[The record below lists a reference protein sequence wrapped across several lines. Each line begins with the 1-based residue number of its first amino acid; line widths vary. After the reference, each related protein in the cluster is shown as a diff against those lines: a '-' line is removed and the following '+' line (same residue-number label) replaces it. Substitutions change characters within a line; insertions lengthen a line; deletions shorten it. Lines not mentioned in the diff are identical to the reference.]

1 MNEDYS
7 ELIKNFSNI
16 LKEKNIDIN
25 SVSDNNNNNQN
36 NNNSCENNYS
46 DTNLNNNNNNNN
58 NDNNNPLGIN
68 IGIEEIIKIKSL
80 IEKMNNEE
88 NSNRNQLL
96 YSLKPFLPNPKK
108 EKLEQL
114 IKLSSLLTALE
125 LLEHKNIF
133 GLDLNSNTIIVIIL
147 ILIIL

>member
-16 LKEKNIDIN
+16 LKEKNIDLN
-25 SVSDNNNNNQN
+25 SVLGTNTTAQNDCNNNK
-36 NNNSCENNYS
+36 E
-46 DTNLNNNNNNNN
+46 N
-58 NDNNNPLGIN
+58 NDNNYDNSAFSNSSDNPLGIN
-68 IGIEEIIKIKSL
+68 IGIEEIIKIKTL

-96 YSLKPFLPNPKK
+96 YSLKPFLPNSKK

>member
-16 LKEKNIDIN
+16 LKEKNIDLN
-25 SVSDNNNNNQN
+25 SVLGNNSNIQNNYNNDNENYDNNYNA
-36 NNNSCENNYS
+36 S
-46 DTNLNNNNNNNN
+46 NN
-58 NDNNNPLGIN
+58 NDNPLGIN
-68 IGIEEIIKIKSL
+68 IGIEEIIKIKTL

-96 YSLKPFLPNPKK
+96 YSLKPFLPNSKK

>member
-7 ELIKNFSNI
+7 ELIKNFSSI
-16 LKEKNIDIN
+16 LKEKNIDLN
-25 SVSDNNNNNQN
+25 SVLGKNLNIQN
-36 NNNSCENNYS
+36 NC
-46 DTNLNNNNNNNN
+46 N
-58 NDNNNPLGIN
+58 NDNENYNNNYNTSNNIDNPLGIN
-68 IGIEEIIKIKSL
+68 IGIEEIIKIKTL

-96 YSLKPFLPNPKK
+96 YSLKPFLPNSKK
-108 EKLEQL
+108 ENLEQL

>member
-25 SVSDNNNNNQN
+25 SV
-36 NNNSCENNYS
+36 
-46 DTNLNNNNNNNN
+46 LNNNNTQKYDNNFTENNFNNNEN
-58 NDNNNPLGIN
+58 SLGFN
-68 IGIEEIIKIKSL
+68 IGIEEIIKIKTL

-96 YSLKPFLPNPKK
+96 CSLKPFLPNSKK

-125 LLEHKNIF
+125 LLEHKNLF
-133 GLDLNSNTIIVIIL
+133 GFNLNSNTIIVIIL

>member
-25 SVSDNNNNNQN
+25 SVLNNTNAQKYDNNFTENNFNNIDFNNNE
-36 NNNSCENNYS
+36 NS
-46 DTNLNNNNNNNN
+46 
-58 NDNNNPLGIN
+58 LGFN
-68 IGIEEIIKIKSL
+68 IGIEEIIKIKTL
-80 IEKMNNEE
+80 IERMNNEE

-96 YSLKPFLPNPKK
+96 SSLKPFLPNSKK

-133 GLDLNSNTIIVIIL
+133 GFDLNSNTIIVIIL

>member
-7 ELIKNFSNI
+7 ELIKNFSSI
-16 LKEKNIDIN
+16 LKEKNIDLN
-25 SVSDNNNNNQN
+25 SVLGNNSNIQN
-36 NNNSCENNYS
+36 NC
-46 DTNLNNNNNNNN
+46 N
-58 NDNNNPLGIN
+58 NDNKNYNNNYNTSNNIDNPLGIN
-68 IGIEEIIKIKSL
+68 IGIEEIIKIKTL

-96 YSLKPFLPNPKK
+96 YSLKPFLPNSKK

>member
-7 ELIKNFSNI
+7 DLIKNFSNI
-16 LKEKNIDIN
+16 LKEKNIDVKSII
-25 SVSDNNNNNQN
+25 SSPSHEQN
-36 NNNSCENNYS
+36 NTQNESKEQYSHTNN
-46 DTNLNNNNNNNN
+46 TNTS
-58 NDNNNPLGIN
+58 NDFN
-68 IGIEEIIKIKSL
+68 IGIDDIIKIKN
-80 IEKMNNEE
+80 IFETMNSEE
-88 NSNRNQLL
+88 NSNRNTLL
-96 YSLKPFLPNPKK
+96 HSLKPYLPTQKK

-133 GLDLNSNTIIVIIL
+133 GIDLNSNTIIIIIL

>member
-7 ELIKNFSNI
+7 ELIKNFSSI
-16 LKEKNIDIN
+16 LKEKNIDLN
-25 SVSDNNNNNQN
+25 SVLGTNVTAQN
-36 NNNSCENNYS
+36 E
-46 DTNLNNNNNNNN
+46 LNNDKEC
-58 NDNNNPLGIN
+58 NDNNYNTSTFSNLSDNPLGLN
-68 IGIEEIIKIKSL
+68 IGIEEIIKIKTL

-96 YSLKPFLPNPKK
+96 YSLKPFLPNSKK

>member
-16 LKEKNIDIN
+16 LKEKNIDLN
-25 SVSDNNNNNQN
+25 SVLGTNATTQN
-36 NNNSCENNYS
+36 DLKNDKEC
-46 DTNLNNNNNNNN
+46 
-58 NDNNNPLGIN
+58 NDNNYDASIFSNSSDNPLGIN
-68 IGIEEIIKIKSL
+68 IGIEEIIKIKTL

>member
-7 ELIKNFSNI
+7 DLIKNFSNI
-16 LKEKNIDIN
+16 LKEKNIDVKSII
-25 SVSDNNNNNQN
+25 SSPSHEQN
-36 NNNSCENNYS
+36 NTQNETKEQYSHINNTSTS
-46 DTNLNNNNNNNN
+46 
-58 NDNNNPLGIN
+58 NDFN
-68 IGIEEIIKIKSL
+68 IGIDDIIKIKN
-80 IEKMNNEE
+80 IFETMNSEE
-88 NSNRNQLL
+88 SSNRNTLL
-96 YSLKPFLPNPKK
+96 HSLKPYLPTQKK

-133 GLDLNSNTIIVIIL
+133 GIDLNSNTIIIIIL

>member
-7 ELIKNFSNI
+7 ELIKNFSSI
-16 LKEKNIDIN
+16 LKEKNIDLN
-25 SVSDNNNNNQN
+25 SVLGNNSNIQN
-36 NNNSCENNYS
+36 NC
-46 DTNLNNNNNNNN
+46 N
-58 NDNNNPLGIN
+58 NDNANYDNNYDTSNNIDNPLGIN
-68 IGIEEIIKIKSL
+68 IGIEEIIKIKTL

-96 YSLKPFLPNPKK
+96 YSLKPFLPNSKK

>member
-16 LKEKNIDIN
+16 LKEKNIDLN
-25 SVSDNNNNNQN
+25 SVLGNNSNIQN
-36 NNNSCENNYS
+36 NY
-46 DTNLNNNNNNNN
+46 N
-58 NDNNNPLGIN
+58 NDNENYNNNYNTSNNIDNPLGIN
-68 IGIEEIIKIKSL
+68 IGIEEIIKIKTL

-96 YSLKPFLPNPKK
+96 YSLKPFLPNSKK

>member
-25 SVSDNNNNNQN
+25 SVLDNNNTSQN
-36 NNNSCENNYS
+36 SNNSCENNYS
-46 DTNLNNNNNNNN
+46 DTNFNNNNN

-96 YSLKPFLPNPKK
+96 YSLKPFLPNSKK